1 MSEESRRQID
11 DEIIK
16 SFFDTSCKV
25 FLRRDMSVDE
35 YWRNVERIYRV
46 LEILIRSR
54 IPCESRIT
62 KG

>member
-25 FLRRDMSVDE
+25 FLRRDMSVEE

-54 IPCESRIT
+54 IPYESQIT
-62 KG
+62 KE